1 MYVPTFLAFIQKMK
15 GFLYLLEPWSQESG
29 EHAAAAAQLGSQL
42 NRSFLLVQE
51 SSNKDLTIR

>member
-1 MYVPTFLAFIQKMK
+1 MFLGIYSENEGIPLSFRT
-15 GFLYLLEPWSQESG
+15 LESG

-42 NRSFLLVQE
+42 NRSFLLIQE